1 MSIAARLLRTAGFA
15 LAAKAGLRRLLVRC
29 AVAACLALAALIAL
43 IGAAGYAA
51 AALYHHLAVSMTDS
65 QAALIVAAILLALA
79 LLLAGAM
86 LIALQPRRRR
96 SDGLAGLAAAATDAA
111 TGRGSA
117 DLRRL
122 LDRLPVSPATVVGAV
137 ALGIIV
143 GTLGRR
149 RRR

>member
-1 MSIAARLLRTAGFA
+1 LSIAVRLLRTAGLA
-15 LAAKAGLRRLLVRC
+15 LAAKAGLRRLLIRC
-29 AVAACLALAALIAL
+29 AAAAGLALAVLIAL
-43 IGAAGYAA
+43 VGAAGYAT
-51 AALYHHLAVSMTDS
+51 AALYHYLAVSMPES
-65 QAALIVAAILLALA
+65 QAALIVAGILLALA
-79 LLLAGAM
+79 LLLAGAT
-86 LIALQPRRRR
+86 LIILQPRRRR
-96 SDGLAGLAAAATDAA
+96 SEGMAGLAAAAADAA
-111 TGRGSA
+111 TGKGSA

>member
-1 MSIAARLLRTAGFA
+1 MSIAVTLLRTAGVA
-15 LAAKAGLRRLLVRC
+15 LAAKAGLRRLLIRY
-29 AVAACLALAALIAL
+29 AVAAGLALAALIVL
-43 IGAAGYAA
+43 VGAAAYAT
-51 AALYHHLAVSMTDS
+51 AALYHHLAVSMTES
-65 QAALIVAAILLALA
+65 QAALIVAAMLLALA

-96 SDGLAGLAAAATDAA
+96 GDGLAGLAAAATDAA
-111 TGRGSA
+111 TGKGSA

>member
-1 MSIAARLLRTAGFA
+1 MSIAARLLRTAGLA
-15 LAAKAGLRRLLVRC
+15 VAAKAGLRRLLIRF
-29 AVAACLALAALIAL
+29 AVAAGLALAALIAL

-65 QAALIVAAILLALA
+65 QAALIVAAIFLALA

-86 LIALQPRRRR
+86 LIALQPRRRQ
-96 SDGLAGLAAAATDAA
+96 SDGLAGLAAAAADAA
-111 TGRGSA
+111 TGKGSA